1 MNYLKNIFL
10 YKMLYFARIHTSK
23 RIVLIKEAN
32 EKTPMF
38 VTFGI
43 FQIKGLSFDHMDAV
57 IAMIY

>member
-1 MNYLKNIFL
+1 M